1 LKSFPDTAKNAADA
15 GTVERAERQLERCAT
30 QIAALS
36 DELADAKQILE
47 FDGDRRKRALSEVV
61 AVLLD
66 AGESAVAAEH
76 KGRASEAYR
85 NALIHLGTQSR
96 DAHRVVERAN
106 ALKVQWET
114 ARSILSLERIKIQMI

>member
-1 LKSFPDTAKNAADA
+1 MKSFPDTAKNAADA

-30 QIAALS
+30 QLAAMS
-36 DELADAKQILE
+36 DQLADAKQILE
-47 FDGDRRKRALSEVV
+47 FDPERRRKALSEVV

-85 NALIHLGTQSR
+85 NALIQLGTQSR

-114 ARSILSLERIKIQMI
+114 SRSILSLEKTKISMI